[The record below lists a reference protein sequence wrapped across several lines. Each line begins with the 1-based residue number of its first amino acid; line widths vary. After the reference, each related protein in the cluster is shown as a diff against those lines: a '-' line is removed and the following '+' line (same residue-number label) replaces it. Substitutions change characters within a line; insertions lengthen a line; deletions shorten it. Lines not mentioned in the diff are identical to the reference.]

1 MIFFLLQFQDQS
13 MSGEPVPPTLLPCV
27 QHSAQLVPTGQ
38 DPFGRQEA
46 RETSVIPQVLPRVE

>member
-1 MIFFLLQFQDQS
+1 MIFFLQFQDQS
-13 MSGEPVPPTLLPCV
+13 KSGEPPPTLLPCV